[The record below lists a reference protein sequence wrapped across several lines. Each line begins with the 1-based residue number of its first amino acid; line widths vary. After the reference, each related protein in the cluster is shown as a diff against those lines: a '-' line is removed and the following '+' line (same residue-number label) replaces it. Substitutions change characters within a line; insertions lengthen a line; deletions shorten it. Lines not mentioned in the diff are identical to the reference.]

1 MEVLYSGRF
10 DLLDEEK
17 STIELIISFTKY
29 ALSSY
34 TIITREDKEKD
45 EVTPTKVHY
54 HFLIKSKKKH
64 DTLRAKMTELGWKGP
79 LASLSNA
86 VSPPKRTLEKSH
98 HYVLKQQNVVF
109 SSLTDTELIK
119 LKQEAKEYNDE
130 LVLKPSFDY
139 HFKNYISPEMAKQG
153 IIYRGDI
160 ALFIIK
166 YVTKYNQNDR
176 GVEMGLPTTTS
187 AMLGYIHKYEM
198 KVLPNLCVASIMM
211 DYRHIDG
218 IWKTSQGVQI
228 SKMNEEI
235 AEKRVK
241 LLEKVN
247 KLTPMIDIDDFI
259 DSDAEDLVI

>member
-10 DLLDEEK
+10 DILDEEEPTLK
-17 STIELIISFTKY
+17 LFISFTKY
-29 ALSSY
+29 ASSSY

-109 SSLTDTELIK
+109 SSLTDSELIK

-130 LVLKPSFDY
+130 LVLKPQFDH
-139 HFKNYISPEMAKQG
+139 HFRDYIMPEMVKGQ

-160 ALFIIK
+160 VVFIIK
-166 YVTKYNQNDR
+166 YVTKYNQNERD
-176 GVEMGLPTTTS
+176 VKLNLPTQNE
-187 AMLGYIHKYEM
+187 MLRYIQYYEM
-198 KVLPNLCVASIMM
+198 KTQPSLCVASILN

-218 IWKTSQGVQI
+218 IWKTSQGEQI

-259 DSDAEDLVI
+259 DSSDES